1 MSSYPIKLHCD
12 CCLLHQSA
20 DIDGLSLLGYV
31 DYLILNVGLFVDSYI
46 LLSTVINT
54 IIFAHCLLYNHLV
67 LRFYPCLKP
76 NCKLTNP
83 MFGLSVFETRFLSL
97 FQSMDSRNS
106 RNVSVYRK

>member
-1 MSSYPIKLHCD
+1 VSLYPIKLHYD

-31 DYLILNVGLFVDSYI
+31 DYLILNVGLFIDSYI
-46 LLSTVINT
+46 LLSTVINR
-54 IIFAHCLLYNHLV
+54 IVFAHCLLYNHLV